1 MVALT
6 KILIGLNIFVLNVG
20 SFFWVSAFQQRLSI
34 VSSSKNNRN
43 GRRNLDLEMVND
55 SNNSSSSGDSRRDF
69 VSNGMTM
76 AAASLMFRSIAMQP
90 KPAFAG
96 GLLDEF
102 GTDPNKIDQKKEVVN
117 RTPVVAQKK
126 DESNFEPN
134 LRSNYYYPTNKKRYL
149 PRIKK
154 CNDAIPSA
162 ATMIGEEDWEAAG
175 DFANKI
181 AEDTILPM
189 KLYTSSLLGGGT
201 NVKVSFAKDM
211 TTAAKDFEKAQKT
224 LSKTIAKKDQK
235 KSSAAL
241 EDMSSALLMYRTAGR
256 LLGPDGGGD
265 IPSVDEI
272 RRAACRV
279 QGRTFEEKVKN
290 RDARLAEAGTK

>member
-20 SFFWVSAFQQRLSI
+20 SLFWVSAFQQRLSI

-102 GTDPNKIDQKKEVVN
+102 GTDPNKIDQKKEIVN

-149 PRIKK
+149 
-154 CNDAIPSA
+154 
-162 ATMIGEEDWEAAG
+162 
-175 DFANKI
+175 
-181 AEDTILPM
+181 
-189 KLYTSSLLGGGT
+189 
-201 NVKVSFAKDM
+201 
-211 TTAAKDFEKAQKT
+211 
-224 LSKTIAKKDQK
+224 
-235 KSSAAL
+235 
-241 EDMSSALLMYRTAGR
+241 
-256 LLGPDGGGD
+256 
-265 IPSVDEI
+265 
-272 RRAACRV
+272 
-279 QGRTFEEKVKN
+279 
-290 RDARLAEAGTK
+290 

>member
-1 MVALT
+1 MKLT
-6 KILIGLNIFVLNVG
+6 IAGFVLTTSSV
-20 SFFWVSAFQQRLSI
+20 VAFQQP
-34 VSSSKNNRN
+34 KN
-43 GRRNLDLEMVND
+43 VPTND
-55 SNNSSSSGDSRRDF
+55 VETSRRSF
-69 VSNGMTM
+69 VSNG
-76 AAASLMFRSIAMQP
+76 AAALVAGFGLTQ
-90 KPAFAG
+90 PAFAG
-96 GLLDEF
+96 LLDDF
-102 GTDPNKIDQKKEVVN
+102 GTDPTKINAPKKEN
-117 RTPVVAQKK
+117 REAVVAQPKS
-126 DESNFEPN
+126 ESNFEPN

-154 CNDAIPSA
+154 CNDAIPGA
-162 ATMIGEEDWEAAG
+162 ATMIGEGDWEAAS
-175 DFANKI
+175 DFANKV

-211 TTAAKDFEKAQKT
+211 TKGAADFEKAQKA
-224 LSKTIAKKDQK
+224 LSKAISKKDQQ

-241 EDMSSALLMYRTAGR
+241 EDLSSALLAYRTAGR

-279 QGRTFEEKVKN
+279 QGRTFEQKVKN
-290 RDARLAEAGTK
+290 RDERLKQSS